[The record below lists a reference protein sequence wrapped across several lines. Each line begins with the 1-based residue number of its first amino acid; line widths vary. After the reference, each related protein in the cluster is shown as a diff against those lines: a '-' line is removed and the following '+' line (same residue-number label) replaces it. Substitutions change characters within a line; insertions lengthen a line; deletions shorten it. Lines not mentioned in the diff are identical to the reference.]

1 MYETIINLQISKHF
15 YNTTYNTNTDNL
27 QEMIL
32 SSPMQYQEAVGRDMQ
47 LKDCLLSFTI
57 KQQQGNKEFFIV
69 FITLMIGFQQATI

>member
-1 MYETIINLQISKHF
+1 
-15 YNTTYNTNTDNL
+15 
-27 QEMIL
+27 MIL